1 VLVRSSQPEMGFF
14 GWRNKDDESLLSAI
28 PEACALNPGSKNRS
42 RRSMSK
48 EDGSASDTSSEG

>member
-1 VLVRSSQPEMGFF
+1 MGFF